1 MDGGGRLVRALG
13 DSPQSAAAP
22 RKRAIRRE
30 RASRF
35 VRWLISPRVDAGSM
49 FALLVVGVAAG
60 AGFLIGGGYETM
72 SRERGGLRDMAGRL
86 LGFEL
91 EAVTISGQKE
101 LAEIEILEA
110 AGVSSRNAVPFID
123 AAELRRRL
131 RALPLVRDAEVS
143 KLYPDRLVITVNER
157 EPYALWQREGQVM
170 VVARDGTVIDELRD
184 ERFLDLPF
192 VAGEGANGKV
202 EAYVALLAAAAELR
216 VPVKAGILVSGRRWT
231 LRTQNNIDIKLPE
244 LKAAEALARLAQLD
258 REHRILQKDILSID
272 LRIDGRVTARVSED
286 AYAVRLEK
294 TTRKTIKPR
303 ASET

>member
-1 MDGGGRLVRALG
+1 
-13 DSPQSAAAP
+13 
-22 RKRAIRRE
+22 
-30 RASRF
+30 
-35 VRWLISPRVDAGSM
+35 
-49 FALLVVGVAAG
+49 G

-202 EAYVALLAAAAELR
+202 EAYAALLAAAAELR

-272 LRIDGRVTARVSED
+272 LRIDGRVTARLSED
-286 AYAVRLEK
+286 AYAARLEK